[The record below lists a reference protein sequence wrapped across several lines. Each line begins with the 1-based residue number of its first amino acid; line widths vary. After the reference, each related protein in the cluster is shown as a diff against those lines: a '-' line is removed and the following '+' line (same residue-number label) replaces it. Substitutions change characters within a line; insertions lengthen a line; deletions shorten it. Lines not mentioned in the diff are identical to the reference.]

1 MIVINSREEVGPN
14 TVSQTMQME
23 TDVNFHAQ
31 MKDFLSPHA
40 RPPDVPISPF
50 KQLGRDLGQLEC
62 SCSILEGL
70 LTNKKPV
77 DDMLEDKEIKS
88 NSSFEAVAYCDPYLR
103 V

>member
-1 MIVINSREEVGPN
+1 MGPS
-14 TVSQTMQME
+14 TMLQTMQME
-23 TDVNFHAQ
+23 NDVNFHAQ

-50 KQLGRDLGQLEC
+50 KQSLQLGRDLGQLEC